1 MLNDLLLQ
9 RLAEKAAR
17 KAQLGDSRAQW
28 ARLITACLPF
38 ADAAT
43 TELPLSR
50 LLRLS
55 LFQVSV
61 GMTTVLLTGT
71 LNRVLIVEMNVSAAL
86 VAAMVAIPFLFA
98 PLRALIGHRSDTHRS
113 HLGWRRGPYIWF
125 GSLLQ
130 FGGLAIMPFALLI
143 SGGLGVGP
151 VWVGHAFALLA
162 FLLVGAGIHT
172 VQTAGL
178 ALANDLAPEHA
189 RPRVVA
195 LLYVM
200 LLVGMLISGVLMG
213 LVLADFQ
220 EVRLIGVVQGAA
232 VIAIVLNMVA
242 LWKQEAQDLALTAVD
257 KPRIAFKAAWAEFSA
272 GGRASRLLVA
282 VGLGAAAFSMQDV
295 LLEPY
300 GGQILNLS
308 VGQTTALTALWSAG
322 TLAGLAF
329 AAHRLAKGGEPH
341 RLAGHGLVWGI
352 LAFVAVICG
361 GAFNITPVFSA
372 GVVLIGLGGGI
383 FSVGTLTSAMAL
395 ARHGKSGIALGAW
408 GAVQATAVGLAIFV
422 GGGLR
427 DLVTHLS
434 ESGLLGAAMT
444 SPATAYVVVY
454 HLEIGLLFAALVAIG
469 PLARYAPAAPSASAS
484 SPIPSTPR
492 FGLADLPA

>member
-1 MLNDLLLQ
+1 MLNELLLQ
-9 RLAEKAAR
+9 RAAERAAIKA
-17 KAQLGDSRAQW
+17 DPDYNRAKW
-28 ARLITACLPF
+28 SRLISACLPF

-43 TELPLSR
+43 TELPLGR

-71 LNRVLIVEMNVSAAL
+71 LNRVLIVELNVPAVL

-98 PLRALIGHRSDTHRS
+98 PFRALIGFKSDTHRS

-125 GSLLQ
+125 GSLMQ

-143 SGGLGVGP
+143 SGGLGTGP
-151 VWVGHAFALLA
+151 VWIGHVAAMVA
-162 FLLVGAGIHT
+162 FLLTGAGVHT
-172 VQTAGL
+172 AQTAGL

-213 LVLADFQ
+213 LILSDFGQ
-220 EVRLIGVVQGAA
+220 VKLIGVVQGAA
-232 VIAIVLNMVA
+232 VLAIVLNMIA
-242 LWKQEAQDLALTAVD
+242 LWKQEAQDLALTAFD
-257 KPRIAFKAAWAEFSA
+257 KPRQEFKQAWAEFSA

-329 AAHRLAKGGEPH
+329 AARQLARGGEPH

-361 GAFNITPVFSA
+361 GAFTLTPVFCA
-372 GVVLIGLGGGI
+372 GVVLIGLGGGM

-395 ARHGKSGIALGAW
+395 ARDGKSGIALGAW
-408 GAVQATAVGLAIFV
+408 GAVQATAVGLAIFI

-427 DLVTHLS
+427 DVVSHLS
-434 ESGLLGAAMT
+434 DSGLLGTAMA

-469 PLARYAPAAPSASAS
+469 PLARYAPTAARPS
-484 SPIPSTPR
+484 PETPR

>member
-1 MLNDLLLQ
+1 MLNELLLQ
-9 RLAEKAAR
+9 RAAERAAIKA
-17 KAQLGDSRAQW
+17 DPHHNRAQW
-28 ARLITACLPF
+28 ARLISACLPF

-71 LNRVLIVEMNVSAAL
+71 LNRVLIVELNVPAVM
-86 VAAMVAIPFLFA
+86 VAAMVAIPCLFA

-143 SGGLGVGP
+143 SGGHGTGAE
-151 VWVGHAFALLA
+151 WIGHLAAILA

-172 VQTAGL
+172 TQTAGL

-213 LVLADFQ
+213 LILADFQ
-220 EVRLIGVVQGAA
+220 EVKLVGVVQGAA
-232 VIAIVLNMVA
+232 VIAIVLNMTA
-242 LWKQEAQDLALTAVD
+242 LWKQEAQDLALTAKD
-257 KPRIAFKAAWAEFSA
+257 KPRTEFKAAWAEFSA

-300 GGQILNLS
+300 GGQILDLS

-329 AAHRLAKGGEPH
+329 AARQLGRGGEPH
-341 RLAGHGLVWGI
+341 RLAGQGLVLGI

-361 GAFNITPVFSA
+361 GAFTLTPVFCA

-395 ARHGKSGIALGAW
+395 ARDGKSGIALGAW

-427 DLVTHLS
+427 DLVAHLS
-434 ESGLLGAAMT
+434 ESGMLGAAMT
-444 SPATAYVVVY
+444 SPATAYIVVY

-469 PLARYAPAAPSASAS
+469 PLARYAPAKSSAS
-484 SPIPSTPR
+484 PETLK

>member
-1 MLNDLLLQ
+1 VLNALLLQ
-9 RLAEKAAR
+9 REAEKAAR
-17 KAQLGDSRAQW
+17 GDSRAQW

-43 TELPLSR
+43 TELPLGR

-71 LNRVLIVEMNVSAAL
+71 LNRVLIVEMQVSAAL
-86 VAAMVAIPFLFA
+86 VAAMVAIPFLIA
-98 PLRALIGHRSDTHRS
+98 PFRALIGHGSDTHRS

-143 SGGLGVGP
+143 LSGDTTGP
-151 VWVGHAFALLA
+151 VWIGHVAALVA
-162 FLLVGAGIHT
+162 FLLVGAGVHT
-172 VQTAGL
+172 TQTAGL

-189 RPRVVA
+189 RPRAVA

-213 LVLADFQ
+213 LLLVDFNA
-220 EVRLIGVVQGAA
+220 VRLIGVVQGAA
-232 VIAIVLNMVA
+232 VLAIVLNMTA
-242 LWKQEAQDLALTAVD
+242 LWKQEALDLTLTAVD
-257 KPRIAFKAAWAEFSA
+257 KPRMPFRESWAEFSA

-300 GGQILNLS
+300 GGEILGLS
-308 VGQTTALTALWSAG
+308 VGQTTGLTALWAAG
-322 TLAGLAF
+322 TLAGLTF
-329 AAHRLAKGGEPH
+329 AARTLARGGEPH
-341 RLAGHGLVWGI
+341 RLAAHGLLWGV
-352 LAFVAVICG
+352 LAFAAVICG
-361 GAFNITPVFSA
+361 GAFNSALLFCA
-372 GVVLIGLGGGI
+372 GVALIGLGGGL

-395 ARHGKSGIALGAW
+395 TRNGKSGIALGAW
-408 GAVQATAVGLAIFV
+408 GAVQATAVGLAIFA
-422 GGGLR
+422 GGGIR
-427 DLVTHLS
+427 DLVAGLS
-434 ESGLLGAAMT
+434 ASGLLGPAM
-444 SPATAYVVVY
+444 SVPATAYSVVY
-454 HLEIGLLFAALVAIG
+454 HIEIALLFASLVAIG
-469 PLARYAPAAPSASAS
+469 PLCRYGRAPASDSTPV
-484 SPIPSTPR
+484 PSTPR

>member
-1 MLNDLLLQ
+1 VLNDLLLQ
-9 RLAEKAAR
+9 RVAEKAAIKADPDHNR
-17 KAQLGDSRAQW
+17 KQW

-43 TELPLSR
+43 TELPLGR
-50 LLRLS
+50 ILRLS

-71 LNRVLIVEMNVSAAL
+71 LNRVLIVELNVPAVL
-86 VAAMVAIPFLFA
+86 VALMVAIPFLFA
-98 PLRALIGHRSDTHRS
+98 PFRALIGFRSDTHQS

-143 SGGLGVGP
+143 SGGHGTGAE
-151 VWVGHAFALLA
+151 WIGHVAAMLA

-172 VQTAGL
+172 TQTAGL

-220 EVRLIGVVQGAA
+220 EVKLVGVVQGAA
-232 VIAIVLNMVA
+232 VIAIVLNMTA
-242 LWKQEAQDLALTAVD
+242 LWKQESQNFELTAKD
-257 KPRIAFKAAWAEFSA
+257 KPRPPFKEAWAEFSA

-300 GGQILNLS
+300 GGMVLGLS
-308 VGQTTALTALWSAG
+308 VGQTTSLTALWSAG
-322 TLAGLAF
+322 TLAGLAL
-329 AAHRLAKGGEPH
+329 AARQLAKGGEPH
-341 RLAGHGLVWGI
+341 RLAGYGMVLGI

-361 GAFNITPVFSA
+361 GAVSLVPMFCLGVFM
-372 GVVLIGLGGGI
+372 IGMGGGM

-395 ARHGKSGIALGAW
+395 AREGRSGIALGAW

-427 DLVTHLS
+427 DLVAHLS
-434 ESGLLGAAMT
+434 ESGALGAAMST
-444 SPATAYVVVY
+444 PATSYVVVY

-469 PLARYAPAAPSASAS
+469 PLARYVPATTKTS
-484 SPIPSTPR
+484 SETSR

>member
-1 MLNDLLLQ
+1 VLNDLLLQ
-9 RLAEKAAR
+9 RAAERAAIKA
-17 KAQLGDSRAQW
+17 DPDYNRAQW

-71 LNRVLIVEMNVSAAL
+71 LNRVLIVELNVPAVL

-98 PLRALIGHRSDTHRS
+98 PFRALIGFKSDTHRS

-143 SGGLGVGP
+143 AGGRGTGAE
-151 VWVGHAFALLA
+151 WIGHAAAILA

-172 VQTAGL
+172 TQTAGL

-213 LVLADFQ
+213 LILADFE
-220 EVRLIGVVQGAA
+220 EVKLIGVVQGAA
-232 VIAIVLNMVA
+232 V
-242 LWKQEAQDLALTAVD
+242 
-257 KPRIAFKAAWAEFSA
+257 
-272 GGRASRLLVA
+272 LVEHQ
-282 VGLGAAAFSMQDV
+282 AAADAVEQ
-295 LLEPY
+295 LHA
-300 GGQILNLS
+300 Q
-308 VGQTTALTALWSAG
+308 
-322 TLAGLAF
+322 
-329 AAHRLAKGGEPH
+329 HRL
-341 RLAGHGLVWGI
+341 
-352 LAFVAVICG
+352 
-361 GAFNITPVFSA
+361 
-372 GVVLIGLGGGI
+372 
-383 FSVGTLTSAMAL
+383 
-395 ARHGKSGIALGAW
+395 
-408 GAVQATAVGLAIFV
+408 Q
-422 GGGLR
+422 
-427 DLVTHLS
+427 
-434 ESGLLGAAMT
+434 
-444 SPATAYVVVY
+444 
-454 HLEIGLLFAALVAIG
+454 
-469 PLARYAPAAPSASAS
+469 
-484 SPIPSTPR
+484 
-492 FGLADLPA
+492 

>member
-1 MLNDLLLQ
+1 MLNELLLQ
-9 RLAEKAAR
+9 RVAERAAR
-17 KAQLGDSRAQW
+17 GDNRAQW

-55 LFQVSV
+55 LFQISV

-71 LNRVLIVEMNVSAAL
+71 LNRVLIVELNVPAVM
-86 VAAMVAIPFLFA
+86 VAAMVAIPFLIA
-98 PLRALIGHRSDTHRS
+98 PLRALIGHGSDTHRS

-125 GSLLQ
+125 GSMLQ

-143 SGGLGVGP
+143 SGGRGVGAE
-151 VWVGHAFALLA
+151 WIGHIAAVVA

-172 VQTAGL
+172 TQTAGL
-178 ALANDLAPEHA
+178 ALANDLAPEHS

-200 LLVGMLISGVLMG
+200 LLVGMLISGILMG

-220 EVRLIGVVQGAA
+220 EVKLVGVVQGAA
-232 VIAIVLNMVA
+232 VIAIVLNMTA
-242 LWKQEAQDLALTAVD
+242 LWKQEAQDLALTAKD
-257 KPRIAFKAAWAEFSA
+257 KPRIEFRTAWAEFSA

-300 GGQILNLS
+300 GGKILDLS

-329 AAHRLAKGGEPH
+329 AARRLGKGAEPH
-341 RLAGHGLVWGI
+341 RMAGHGLMWGI
-352 LAFVAVICG
+352 LAFVAVIAG
-361 GAFNITPVFSA
+361 GAFSIAPVFCA
-372 GVVLIGLGGGI
+372 GVVLIGLGGGM

-395 ARHGKSGIALGAW
+395 ARDGKSGIALGAW
-408 GAVQATAVGLAIFV
+408 GAVQATAIGLAIFI

-427 DLVTHLS
+427 DLVSGLA
-434 ESGLLGAAMT
+434 EAGLLGTAMST
-444 SPATAYVVVY
+444 PATGYIFVY
-454 HLEIGLLFAALVAIG
+454 HIEIGLLFAALVAIG
-469 PLARYAPAAPSASAS
+469 PLARYAHGSAS
-484 SPIPSTPR
+484 PTPSTQR

>member
-1 MLNDLLLQ
+1 VLNDLLLQ
-9 RLAEKAAR
+9 RVAEKAAR
-17 KAQLGDSRAQW
+17 GDARAQW

-43 TELPLSR
+43 TELPLGR

-71 LNRVLIVEMNVSAAL
+71 LNRVLIVELDVPAVL

-98 PLRALIGHRSDTHRS
+98 PFRALIGFRSDTHRS

-130 FGGLAIMPFALLI
+130 FGGLAIMPFSLLI
-143 SGGLGVGP
+143 SGGHGVGAE
-151 VWVGHAFALLA
+151 WIGHVAAMVA

-172 VQTAGL
+172 TQTAGL

-220 EVRLIGVVQGAA
+220 EVKLVGVVQGAA
-232 VIAIVLNMVA
+232 VLAIVLNMTA
-242 LWKQEAQDLALTAVD
+242 LWKQESQNFALTAKD
-257 KPRIAFKAAWAEFSA
+257 KPRPAFKEAWAEFSA

-300 GGQILNLS
+300 GGKILGLS
-308 VGQTTALTALWSAG
+308 VGQTTSLTALWSAG
-322 TLAGLAF
+322 TLAGLAL
-329 AAHRLAKGGEPH
+329 AARQLGKGGEPH
-341 RLAGHGLVWGI
+341 RLAGHGMVWGI
-352 LAFVAVICG
+352 MAFVAVICG
-361 GAFNITPVFSA
+361 GALSLIPLFCLGVFM
-372 GVVLIGLGGGI
+372 IGLGGGM

-395 ARHGKSGIALGAW
+395 ARDGKSGIAQSGLALGAW

-427 DLVTHLS
+427 DLVAHLS
-434 ESGLLGAAMT
+434 ATGALGAAMS
-444 SPATAYVVVY
+444 SPATSYVIVY

-469 PLARYAPAAPSASAS
+469 PLARYAPPTSKPASE
-484 SPIPSTPR
+484 TPR

>member
-1 MLNDLLLQ
+1 MLNELLLQ
-9 RLAEKAAR
+9 RAAEKAAA
-17 KAQLGDSRAQW
+17 KAGLGDSRAQW
-28 ARLITACLPF
+28 ARLINACLPF

-43 TELPLSR
+43 TELPLGR

-71 LNRVLIVEMNVSAAL
+71 LNRVLIVELNVPAVL

-98 PLRALIGHRSDTHRS
+98 PFRALIGFKSDTHQS

-125 GSLLQ
+125 GSLMQ
-130 FGGLAIMPFALLI
+130 FGGLAIMPFSLLI
-143 SGGLGVGP
+143 AGGRGTGAE
-151 VWVGHAFALLA
+151 WIGHIAAMFA

-172 VQTAGL
+172 TQTAGL

-220 EVRLIGVVQGAA
+220 EVKLVGVVQGAA
-232 VIAIVLNMVA
+232 LLAIVLNMTA
-242 LWKQEAQDLALTAVD
+242 LWKQEAQDLALTARD
-257 KPRIAFKAAWAEFSA
+257 KPRPPFKEAWAEFSA

-300 GGQILNLS
+300 GGKILGLS
-308 VGQTTALTALWSAG
+308 VGQTTSLTALWSAG
-322 TLAGLAF
+322 TLAGLAL
-329 AAHRLAKGGEPH
+329 AARQLAKGGEPH
-341 RLAGHGLVWGI
+341 RLAGYGMVLGI

-361 GAFNITPVFSA
+361 GALSMIPVFCF
-372 GVVLIGLGGGI
+372 GVFLIGLGGGL

-395 ARHGKSGIALGAW
+395 ARDGKSGIALGAW
-408 GAVQATAVGLAIFV
+408 GAVQATAVGLAILV

-427 DLVTHLS
+427 DLGAHLS
-434 ESGLLGAAMT
+434 ASGALGAAMS
-444 SPATAYVVVY
+444 SPATSYAVVY
-454 HLEIGLLFAALVAIG
+454 HLEIGLLFAALIAIG
-469 PLARYAPAAPSASAS
+469 PLARYASQDS
-484 SPIPSTPR
+484 STPSRQSDR

>member
-1 MLNDLLLQ
+1 MLNELLLQ
-9 RLAEKAAR
+9 RVAERAAR
-17 KAQLGDSRAQW
+17 GDNRAQW

-55 LFQVSV
+55 LFQISV

-71 LNRVLIVEMNVSAAL
+71 LNRVLIVELNVPAVM
-86 VAAMVAIPFLFA
+86 VAAMVAIPFLIA
-98 PLRALIGHRSDTHRS
+98 PLRALIGHGSDTHRS

-125 GSLLQ
+125 GSMLQ

-143 SGGLGVGP
+143 SGGRGVGAE
-151 VWVGHAFALLA
+151 WIGHIAAIVA

-172 VQTAGL
+172 TQTAGL
-178 ALANDLAPEHA
+178 ALANDLAPEHS

-200 LLVGMLISGVLMG
+200 LLVGMLISGILMG

-220 EVRLIGVVQGAA
+220 EVKLVGVVQGAA
-232 VIAIVLNMVA
+232 VIAIVLNMTA
-242 LWKQEAQDLALTAVD
+242 LWKQEAQDLALTAKD
-257 KPRIAFKAAWAEFSA
+257 KPRIEFRTAWAEFSA

-300 GGQILNLS
+300 GGKILDLS

-329 AAHRLAKGGEPH
+329 AARRLGRGAEPH
-341 RLAGHGLVWGI
+341 RMAGHGLMWGI
-352 LAFVAVICG
+352 LAFVAVIAG
-361 GAFNITPVFSA
+361 GAFSIAPVFCI
-372 GVVLIGLGGGI
+372 GVVLIGLGGGM

-395 ARHGKSGIALGAW
+395 ARDGKSGIALGAW
-408 GAVQATAVGLAIFV
+408 GAVQATAIGLAIFI

-427 DLVTHLS
+427 DLVSSLA
-434 ESGLLGAAMT
+434 EAGMLGAAMST
-444 SPATAYVVVY
+444 PATGYIFVY

-469 PLARYAPAAPSASAS
+469 PLARYAHGSAS
-484 SPIPSTPR
+484 PTPSTQR

>member
-1 MLNDLLLQ
+1 MSDALRQ
-9 RLAEKAAR
+9 KAEANKARFAR
-17 KAQLGDSRAQW
+17 IVS
-28 ARLITACLPF
+28 ACLPF

-43 TELPLSR
+43 TELPLGR

-71 LNRVLIVEMNVSAAL
+71 LNRVMIVEMKMPAIL
-86 VAAMVAIPFLFA
+86 VAAMVAVPLLFA
-98 PLRALIGHRSDTHRS
+98 PFRALIGFKSDTHRS
-113 HLGWRRGPYIWF
+113 HLGWRRGPYIMF
-125 GSLLQ
+125 GSTLQ

-143 SGGLGVGP
+143 SGGYGVGAA
-151 VWVGHAFALLA
+151 WIGHVAAMLA
-162 FLLVGAGIHT
+162 FLLVGAGVHT
-172 VQTAGL
+172 TQTAGL

-200 LLVGMLISGVLMG
+200 LLVGMLISGILMG

-220 EVRLIGVVQGAA
+220 EIKLVGVVQGAA

-242 LWKQEAQDLALTAVD
+242 LWKQEAQDLTLTAFD
-257 KPRIAFKAAWAEFSA
+257 KPRPAFKQAWAEFSA

-282 VGLGAAAFSMQDV
+282 VGLGAAAFSMQDI

-300 GGQILNLS
+300 GGAILGLS
-308 VGQTTALTALWSAG
+308 VGQTTALTALLSAG
-322 TLAGLAF
+322 TLAGLAWS
-329 AAHRLAKGGEPH
+329 ARKLARDGEPH
-341 RLAGHGLVWGI
+341 RLAGHGMVWGI

-361 GAFNITPVFSA
+361 GAFNLTPIFCSGVF
-372 GVVLIGLGGGI
+372 LIGLGGGM
-383 FSVGTLTSAMAL
+383 FSVGTLTSAMSL
-395 ARHGKSGIALGAW
+395 ARNGKSGIALGAW
-408 GAVQATAVGLAIFV
+408 GAVQATAVGLAILV

-427 DLVTHLS
+427 DLVSSLA
-434 ESGLLGAAMT
+434 ESGLLGTAMST
-444 SPATAYVVVY
+444 PATAYVVVY

-469 PLARYAPAAPSASAS
+469 PLARYAPAGDK
-484 SPIPSTPR
+484 TPTNSK

>member
-1 MLNDLLLQ
+1 MLNELLLQ
-9 RLAEKAAR
+9 RVAEKAAR
-17 KAQLGDSRAQW
+17 GDSRAQW

-55 LFQVSV
+55 LFQISV

-71 LNRVLIVEMNVSAAL
+71 LNRVLIVELNVPAVM

-143 SGGLGVGP
+143 SGGHGTGAE
-151 VWVGHAFALLA
+151 WIGHVAAIVA

-172 VQTAGL
+172 TQTAGL

-200 LLVGMLISGVLMG
+200 LLVGMLISGGLMG
-213 LVLADFQ
+213 LILADFQ
-220 EVRLIGVVQGAA
+220 EVKLVGVVQGAA
-232 VIAIVLNMVA
+232 VIAIVLNMTA
-242 LWKQEAQDLALTAVD
+242 LWKQEVQNYALTAKD
-257 KPRIAFKAAWAEFSA
+257 QPRTEFKAAWAEFSA

-300 GGQILNLS
+300 GGQILDLS

-329 AAHRLAKGGEPH
+329 AARRLAQGAEPH
-341 RLAGHGLVWGI
+341 RLAGHGLIWGI

-361 GAFNITPVFSA
+361 GAFSIAPVFCA
-372 GVVLIGLGGGI
+372 GVVLIGLGGGL

-395 ARHGKSGIALGAW
+395 AREGKSGIALGAW
-408 GAVQATAVGLAIFV
+408 GAVQATAVGIAIFV

-427 DLVTHLS
+427 DLVS
-434 ESGLLGAAMT
+434 SMADAGMLGAAMT
-444 SPATAYVVVY
+444 TPATGYIVVY

-469 PLARYAPAAPSASAS
+469 PLARYAPKPASPTS
-484 SPIPSTPR
+484 STQR

>member
-1 MLNDLLLQ
+1 MTEALRQ
-9 RLAEKAAR
+9 RAEANRAR
-17 KAQLGDSRAQW
+17 F
-28 ARLITACLPF
+28 ARLVSACLPF

-43 TELPLSR
+43 TELPLGR

-71 LNRVLIVEMNVSAAL
+71 LNRVLIVEMNVSAVL

-98 PLRALIGHRSDTHRS
+98 PFRALIGFKSDTHRS

-151 VWVGHAFALLA
+151 VWAGHAMALLA
-162 FLLVGAGIHT
+162 FLLVGAGVHT
-172 VQTAGL
+172 AQTAGL

-200 LLVGMLISGVLMG
+200 LLVGILISGVAMG
-213 LVLADFQ
+213 LILTDFNP
-220 EVRLIGVVQGAA
+220 VKLIGVVQGAA
-232 VIAIVLNMVA
+232 VLAIVLNMTA
-242 LWKQEAQDLALTAVD
+242 LWKQEAQDLALTAKD
-257 KPRIAFKAAWAEFSA
+257 RPKPAFKEAWAEFSA

-282 VGLGAAAFSMQDV
+282 VALGAAAFSMQDV

-300 GGQILNLS
+300 GGEILGLS
-308 VGQTTALTALWSAG
+308 VGQTTSLTALWAAG
-322 TLAGLAF
+322 TLIGLAF
-329 AAHRLAKGGEPH
+329 AARTLARGGEPH
-341 RLAGHGLVWGI
+341 RLAGHGLVWGV
-352 LAFVAVICG
+352 LAFAAVICA
-361 GAFNITPVFSA
+361 GAFNAAPLFCA
-372 GVVLIGLGGGI
+372 GVFLIGLGGGI
-383 FSVGTLTSAMAL
+383 FSVGTLTSAMGL
-395 ARHGKSGIALGAW
+395 ARDGKSGIALGAW
-408 GAVQATAVGLAIFV
+408 GAVQATAVGLAILS
-422 GGGLR
+422 GGAIR
-427 DLVTHLS
+427 DLVSHLS
-434 ESGLLGAAMT
+434 ASGLLGPALST
-444 SPATAYVVVY
+444 PATAYGIVY

-469 PLARYAPAAPSASAS
+469 PLARYAPASAS
-484 SPIPSTPR
+484 SAPSTPR

>member
-1 MLNDLLLQ
+1 MLNELLLQ
-9 RLAEKAAR
+9 RVAERAAR
-17 KAQLGDSRAQW
+17 GDNRAQW

-55 LFQVSV
+55 LFQISV

-71 LNRVLIVEMNVSAAL
+71 LNRVLIVELNVPAVM
-86 VAAMVAIPFLFA
+86 VAAMVAIPFLIA
-98 PLRALIGHRSDTHRS
+98 PLRALIGHGSDTHRS

-125 GSLLQ
+125 GSMLQ

-143 SGGLGVGP
+143 SGGRGVGAE
-151 VWVGHAFALLA
+151 WIGHIAAIVA

-172 VQTAGL
+172 TQTAGL
-178 ALANDLAPEHA
+178 ALANDLAPEHS

-200 LLVGMLISGVLMG
+200 LLVGMLISGILMG

-220 EVRLIGVVQGAA
+220 EVKLVGVVQGAA
-232 VIAIVLNMVA
+232 VIAIVLNMIA
-242 LWKQEAQDLALTAVD
+242 LWKQEAQDLALTAKD
-257 KPRIAFKAAWAEFSA
+257 KPRIEFRTAWAEFSA

-300 GGQILNLS
+300 GGKILDLS

-329 AAHRLAKGGEPH
+329 AARRLGRGAEPH
-341 RLAGHGLVWGI
+341 RMAGHGLMWGI
-352 LAFVAVICG
+352 LAFVAVIAG
-361 GAFNITPVFSA
+361 GAFSIAPVFCA
-372 GVVLIGLGGGI
+372 GVVLIGLGGGM

-395 ARHGKSGIALGAW
+395 ARDGKSGIALGAW
-408 GAVQATAVGLAIFV
+408 GAVQAAAIGLAIFI

-427 DLVTHLS
+427 DLVSSLA
-434 ESGLLGAAMT
+434 EAGMLGAAMST
-444 SPATAYVVVY
+444 PATGYIFVY
-454 HLEIGLLFAALVAIG
+454 HVEIGLLFAALIAIG
-469 PLARYAPAAPSASAS
+469 PLARYAHGSAS
-484 SPIPSTPR
+484 PTPSTQR